1 MNASRITE
9 EYENGVEEFLLFAQ
23 SKAQPMWGKFFCPC
37 VNDVTI
43 KILYC
48 GICHTDLH
56 YAKNEWGITM
66 YPVVPG

>member
-1 MNASRITE
+1 MTHFSRLCR
-9 EYENGVEEFLLFAQ
+9 ENG
-23 SKAQPMWGKFFCPC
+23 

-56 YAKNEWGITM
+56 YAKNDWGITM